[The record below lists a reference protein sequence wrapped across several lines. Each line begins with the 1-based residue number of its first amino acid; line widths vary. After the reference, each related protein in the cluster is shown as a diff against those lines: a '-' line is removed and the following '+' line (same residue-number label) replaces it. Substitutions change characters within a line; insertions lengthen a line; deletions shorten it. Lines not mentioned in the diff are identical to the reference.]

1 MPNRKLGVRGSCA
14 VALTVLAACGVQD
27 QPATSVAAGEPQRAR
42 ETPRAAPDLP
52 DGSLAALTAEVR
64 QLRLA
69 VEDLARNQ
77 TETQALGVY
86 LSAQQSRMQQ
96 VDAQVAVARRDL
108 DTATLARQD
117 LEAQSADLL
126 AAQARATSPEERARL
141 QDAMAGVKYEQARL
155 DRELQ
160 QAGSRENDL
169 SRALQSEEDRWNDLI
184 ARLEAL
190 AR

>member
-1 MPNRKLGVRGSCA
+1 
-14 VALTVLAACGVQD
+14 
-27 QPATSVAAGEPQRAR
+27 
-42 ETPRAAPDLP
+42 
-52 DGSLAALTAEVR
+52 
-64 QLRLA
+64 
-69 VEDLARNQ
+69 
-77 TETQALGVY
+77 
-86 LSAQQSRMQQ
+86 MQQ

>member
-1 MPNRKLGVRGSCA
+1 
-14 VALTVLAACGVQD
+14 VLAACGVED
-27 QPATSVAAGEPQRAR
+27 QSATPVAADEPQRAR

-69 VEDLARNQ
+69 VEELARSQ
-77 TETQALGVY
+77 SETQALGVY

-96 VDAQVAVARRDL
+96 VDAQLALSRREL
-108 DTATLARQD
+108 DTAILARQD

-141 QDAMAGVKYEQARL
+141 QDAMAGVKYEQAHL

-160 QAGSRENDL
+160 QARSRENDL
-169 SRALQSEEDRWNDLI
+169 SRALQSEETRWNDLI